1 MKKTLLTAALMV
13 ATALTASAQYR
24 IDSTLAVPKA
34 APATDVDDYG
44 FTANWIPLTEDE
56 QIHSK
61 SLGYYIPVYA
71 VKTAKEEGE
80 KFYFI
85 NTDFSFLKSQ
95 YTVDNPY
102 SDISMKN
109 SIVRGDLNEP
119 HRPCGWTILNAGQAD
134 GVLCLDCKLNK
145 VLCNSAIALCYND
158 LTKGDGIVHVKFKVR
173 GDGNVQNMAVYL
185 RNVKP
190 FPNEVIEKHV
200 ITGLTTEW
208 QEVELTLKGGVEM
221 GDILIQ
227 CEDQGNIDSMF
238 LFIDDLQVWQELHKG
253 ETVRIQYGE
262 DVVKD
267 DLEASSLYFTKGDLY
282 EGEEFGYAACTY
294 SIEAH
299 SPESDMVLVDAAE
312 TAINKTK
319 AITDASTPVTVYN
332 LSGSVVAAGTV
343 GNMPALPKG
352 VLIVKTGDKARKV
365 VVK

>member
-1 MKKTLLTAALMV
+1 MKNAILTAALLA

-44 FTANWIPLTEDE
+44 FTANWIPLTEYE
-56 QIHSK
+56 QVHSK

-95 YTVDNPY
+95 YTVDNPH
-102 SDISMKN
+102 SDVTLDN
-109 SIVRGDLNEP
+109 GIVRGDLNEP

-134 GVLCLDCKLNK
+134 GVLCIDCKLNK
-145 VLCNSAIALCYND
+145 VLCNGALTLCYND
-158 LTKGDGIVHVKFKVR
+158 LSKGDGIVHVKFKVR
-173 GDGNVQNMAVYL
+173 GDGNVKNMAVYM

-200 ITGLTTEW
+200 ISGITTEW
-208 QEVELTLKGGVEM
+208 QEVELTLKGGVPM
-221 GDILIQ
+221 GDILFQ
-227 CEDQGNIDSMF
+227 CEDEGNIDSMF

-253 ETVRIQYGE
+253 ETARIQYGE

-299 SPESDMVLVDAAE
+299 SPESDMVLVDAGA
-312 TAINKTK
+312 TAIGRTE
-319 AITDASTPVTVYN
+319 AAASASAPVTVYN
-332 LSGSVVAAGTV
+332 LSGSVIATGTA